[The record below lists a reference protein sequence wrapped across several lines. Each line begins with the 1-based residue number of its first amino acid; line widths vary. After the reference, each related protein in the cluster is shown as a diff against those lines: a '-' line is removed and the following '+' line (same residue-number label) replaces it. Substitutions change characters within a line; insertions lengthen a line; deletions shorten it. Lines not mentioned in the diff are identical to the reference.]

1 MGDTII
7 LDTNVIKDVARGN
20 QRVADALTRYLKAGT
35 PVYISKAAYEEL
47 VTRAE
52 TPQMGGQY
60 REILAD
66 LRIRVADSGAMA
78 DRINVIADNIELT
91 PAPNAPGQMRE
102 YDRKNDPT
110 KPGDA
115 FVAAQAKAINAK
127 LWTLDDKLSKRAP
140 QFGVQ
145 LAPECNI
152 QGVSGVENPD
162 GARQMLGLNPK
173 PIGINGQP
181 LPPKGGSGRGGGGGG
196 GGGAGAAPGTYSLE
210 GVADNTLPEVGG
222 PSAKGEAIVG
232 GIQIALEGMNFVLN
246 LINDYVQKGKVNKAL
261 DPVRADIARARSGN
275 PRMGVAILF
284 YYTQVEAPDESPI
297 KPGADFQYLIW
308 GVGATPDE
316 ACEDALRPGSI
327 SRGTGPYERRFSQQV
342 WIPPLQK
349 SSITSARCP
358 FPPVAV
364 GRFYLGNSVKAKFQG
379 VSFDALGG
387 FDDIVETS
395 IDLPPNTNADF
406 AVINPPSEVYWY
418 NVNGK
423 QAVKVPL
430 KDAKTA
436 NDNTIKVV
444 DLDPWSPFHAQAAM
458 VFPVDD
464 WTEKV
469 FGTVNATQNS
479 ALLGTY
485 VNFGMI
491 RWIRPENIH
500 LLRFL

>member
-7 LDTNVIKDVARGN
+7 LDTNVIADVARGN
-20 QRVADALTRYLKAGT
+20 QRVADSLTRYLKAGT
-35 PVYISKAAYEEL
+35 PVYISRAAYDEL
-47 VTRAE
+47 VTRAK
-52 TPQMGGQY
+52 TPQVSGQY
-60 REILAD
+60 REILGD
-66 LRIRVADSGAMA
+66 LGIRVADSGAMA
-78 DRINVIADNIELT
+78 DRINLIADNIELK
-91 PAPNAPGQMRE
+91 PAPNAPGQIRE

-127 LWTLDDKLSKRAP
+127 LWTLDTDLAKRAP

-152 QGVSGVENPD
+152 PGKSGIENPD
-162 GARQMLGLNPK
+162 AARQMLGLNPK
-173 PIGINGQP
+173 PIGTNGQP
-181 LPPKGGSGRGGGGGG
+181 LPPKGGSGGGGSS
-196 GGGAGAAPGTYSLE
+196 GGGAAGSYSLE

-222 PSAKGEAIVG
+222 PSARGEAIIG
-232 GIQIALEGMNFVLN
+232 GIQIALEGINFVLN
-246 LINDYVQKGKVNKAL
+246 LINDYVQKNKVNAAL
-261 DPVRADIARARSGN
+261 DPIRADIARARAGN
-275 PRMGVAILF
+275 PRMGVVILF
-284 YYTQVEAPDESPI
+284 YYTQVEAPEDSPI

-316 ACEDALRPGSI
+316 ARENALRPGSI

-349 SSITSARCP
+349 SSITSAKCP
-358 FPPVAV
+358 FPLVAV
-364 GRFYLGNSVKAKFQG
+364 GRFFLANSNRAKFQG
-379 VSFDALGG
+379 VEFDALGG

-395 IDLPPNTNADF
+395 IDLPLHSNADF

-418 NVNGK
+418 NINGR
-423 QAVKVPL
+423 QTVTVPL

-469 FGTVNATQNS
+469 FGTMNPTQNS

-485 VNFGMI
+485 INFGMI